1 MKNMLYITRYSATY
15 YTYTVQVLEYYV
27 VPAPYGLQSKVQA
40 LEESQYA
47 DPVNTP

>member
-1 MKNMLYITRYSATY
+1 MKNILYITRYSATY
-15 YTYTVQVLEYYV
+15 YTVYYV